1 MKPVP
6 QNFTIVVNWK
16 KKGFGCTKVCSYC
29 NWRDSP
35 LLPHGGQSIEAI
47 STFISQ
53 CKKPFITISGGAD
66 PLYKFEEYG
75 NELLTMIRTIKQ
87 HDFKVRIITREVRHI
102 AGLKGIADY
111 VSISLDADVLDDV
124 KPHQED
130 WDGMDIEYSL
140 VLPPLPTEQIVRL
153 KPQYAALH
161 RTLGKRLVLREN
173 LNSIFPLDL
182 KQLSFGHSG
191 IVFVSKALC
200 LNSRYLSTIDC
211 TGHDIVQDNEGLVS
225 YLMGDPDIFLFG
237 GLVRFLACPTSQ
249 HMTYDD
255 IDLIALNSD
264 VIEALSARFSFTF
277 KSVSPIGSYPRYFLG
292 RSARAGKT
300 LQLVLMHSKADAL
313 RFVFNAQYDIDRVCY
328 SNNQFYFDPA
338 VGKET
343 IRHAINTKHATLV
356 EGTRRMDLFLGDRL
370 QTENRHKHK
379 LQRKHFTVTN

>member
-1 MKPVP
+1 MKSAP

-16 KKGFGCTKVCSYC
+16 KKGFGCAKVCSYC
-29 NWRDSP
+29 NWRDSA

-53 CKKPFITISGGAD
+53 CRKPFITISGGGD

-75 NELLTMIRTIKQ
+75 NELLAMIRTIKQ
-87 HDFKVRIITREVRHI
+87 HGFKVRIITREVKYI
-102 AGLKGIADY
+102 ARLKGIADY
-111 VSISLDADVLDDV
+111 VSISLDADVLDDI
-124 KPHQED
+124 KPPQEG

-140 VLPPLPTEQIVRL
+140 VLPPLPTEQVVRL

-191 IVFVSKALC
+191 IVFVSKDLC

-211 TGHDIVQDNEGLVS
+211 TGHDIVQDNEGLVN
-225 YLMGDPDIFLFG
+225 YLMSNQDIVLFG
-237 GLVRFLACPTSQ
+237 GLVKFFACPTSR
-249 HMTYDD
+249 HMAYED

-264 VIEALSARFSFTF
+264 VIDALSARFSFRF
-277 KSVSPIGSYPRYFLG
+277 KSVSPIDSYPRYFLG
-292 RSARAGKT
+292 KSTKAGKT

-313 RFVFNAQYDIDRVCY
+313 RFVFNAQYDVDRVCC
-328 SNNQFYFDPA
+328 SNHQFHFDPA
-338 VGKET
+338 VGEET
-343 IRHAINTKHATLV
+343 IRHAINSKHATLV
-356 EGTRRMDLFLGDRL
+356 EGTRRMDLFLGDRRA
-370 QTENRHKHK
+370 TENRHRHK
-379 LQRKHFTVTN
+379 LLRKHFTVTE